1 MNTQIPNF
9 IMKRYAN
16 EQIIFSSRVSLIN
29 MKLLYLIIFIVVL
42 FHFVIYFNVN
52 SMIQDS
58 QISNMVGFM
67 MFFDIVIVLLILNFV
82 FKGYL
87 IVTPNT
93 VSYEMIM
100 GSMKVNILDIVYNLN
115 DNNSIKINLG
125 NNINPIS
132 IYFASNQDLEQFVNV
147 VRLNNNEK

>member
-58 QISNMVGFM
+58 QISNMVWFM

-100 GSMKVNILDIVYNLN
+100 WSMKVNILDIVYNLN